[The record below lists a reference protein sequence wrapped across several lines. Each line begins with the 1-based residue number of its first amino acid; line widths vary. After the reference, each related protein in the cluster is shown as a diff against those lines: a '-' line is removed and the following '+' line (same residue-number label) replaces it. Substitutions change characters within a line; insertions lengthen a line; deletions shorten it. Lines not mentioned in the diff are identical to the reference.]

1 MFFSY
6 PNVNTI
12 MEQVN
17 HDGERDIFTTK
28 LQVIAQSSP

>member
-17 HDGERDIFTTK
+17 HDGERDIFKIK
-28 LQVIAQSSP
+28 LQVIAKGST

>member
-28 LQVIAQSSP
+28 LQVIA

>member
-6 PNVNTI
+6 PNANTI

-17 HDGERDIFTTK
+17 HDAERDIFTTK
-28 LQVIAQSSP
+28 LQVIA

>member
-17 HDGERDIFTTK
+17 HYGERDIFTTK
-28 LQVIAQSSP
+28 LNYKW

>member
-12 MEQVN
+12 MEQAN
-17 HDGERDIFTTK
+17 HDGERDIFATQ
-28 LQVIAQSSP
+28 LQVIA

>member
-12 MEQVN
+12 MEQAN
-17 HDGERDIFTTK
+17 HDGERDIFQPNYK
-28 LQVIAQSSP
+28 W